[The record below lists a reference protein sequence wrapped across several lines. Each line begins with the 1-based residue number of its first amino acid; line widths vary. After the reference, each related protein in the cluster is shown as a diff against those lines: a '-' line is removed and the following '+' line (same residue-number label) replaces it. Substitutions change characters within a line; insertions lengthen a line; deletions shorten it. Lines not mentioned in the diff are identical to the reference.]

1 MDGVTLIDRPRHSF
15 GMYHDS
21 TRRDAPVHHASYSST
36 SYPTRYPSS
45 HSPPYNSGESNKPS
59 LPSLRSVLGESGMS
73 PPATPPSQGH
83 SLQPLPREPI
93 YDHQPTYKPASLYPN
108 KRTRTDSGWD
118 ARTPERTFTE
128 TAPKNLPYMPTRHED
143 TRPRSQYDLPT
154 PSSRSPVI
162 HSHHAS
168 PDLRVQRTDLPRT
181 YPSPALP
188 RSDVYPTSDPML
200 TARNRSSM
208 YSNASSVSQDDDM
221 RRHSGY
227 GEYQPQPSRERY
239 AVEPPRQ
246 SYMSVPANN
255 MPREEYPPVAR
266 LDVPQAYGNAPYPYS
281 HAFFVPSHYEYQN
294 GKSRKRSNLPKQSTE
309 IMKRWFDENMHN
321 PYPSEEQKRHFAA
334 VAGINLTQVSNWF
347 INHRRRCPEL
357 REKRDKSRAGSR
369 EDDMQ

>member
-1 MDGVTLIDRPRHSF
+1 
-15 GMYHDS
+15 
-21 TRRDAPVHHASYSST
+21 
-36 SYPTRYPSS
+36 
-45 HSPPYNSGESNKPS
+45 
-59 LPSLRSVLGESGMS
+59 MS

-93 YDHQPTYKPASLYPN
+93 YDHQPTYKPAALYPN

-118 ARTPERTFTE
+118 ARTPERTFPE
-128 TAPKNLPYMPTRHED
+128 AAPTSLPYMPTRHEE
-143 TRPRSQYDLPT
+143 TRPRSQFDLPT
-154 PSSRSPVI
+154 PSSRSPII

-168 PDLRVQRTDLPRT
+168 PDLRGQRADLPRT

-188 RSDVYPTSDPML
+188 RSDVYATSDPML

-208 YSNASSVSQDDDM
+208 YSNASSVSQDEDM

-227 GEYQPQPSRERY
+227 GEYQPQPPRERY

-246 SYMSVPANN
+246 SYMPAAANG
-255 MPREEYPPVAR
+255 MHREEYPQVAR
-266 LDVPQAYGNAPYPYS
+266 LDVPQPYGNAPYPYS

-334 VAGINLTQVSNWF
+334 VAGINLTQVSFDHHHHLHYLLIVNISF
-347 INHRRRCPEL
+347 RSAIGSSTTDAAVPSSERSAIKVVLEAVMMTCNECPSISSQCFTFHL
-357 REKRDKSRAGSR
+357 VQRILFLHIAWSFWALQQGIQGSG
-369 EDDMQ
+369 MT

>member
-1 MDGVTLIDRPRHSF
+1 
-15 GMYHDS
+15 
-21 TRRDAPVHHASYSST
+21 
-36 SYPTRYPSS
+36 
-45 HSPPYNSGESNKPS
+45 
-59 LPSLRSVLGESGMS
+59 MS

-93 YDHQPTYKPASLYPN
+93 YDHQPTYKPAALYPN

-118 ARTPERTFTE
+118 ARTPERTFSDS
-128 TAPKNLPYMPTRHED
+128 APTSLPYMPTRHEE
-143 TRPRSQYDLPT
+143 TRPRSQFDLPT
-154 PSSRSPVI
+154 PSSRSPVT

-168 PDLRVQRTDLPRT
+168 PDLRGQRTDLPRT

-188 RSDVYPTSDPML
+188 RSDAYATSDPML

-208 YSNASSVSQDDDM
+208 YSNASSVSQDEDM

-227 GEYQPQPSRERY
+227 GEYQPQPARERY

-246 SYMSVPANN
+246 SYMPVAANS
-255 MPREEYPPVAR
+255 MHREEYPPGAR

-334 VAGINLTQVSNWF
+334 VAGINLTQVRSDHYHLYFNSEINIPFRSATGSSTTDAVVPSLERSATRVVLEAATTTCNERPSSNFQYFIFHLVQRIWF
-347 INHRRRCPEL
+347 LHIAWSFWTL
-357 REKRDKSRAGSR
+357 QQG
-369 EDDMQ
+369 